1 MSGLARTLIAQKAQQ
16 IQKPAA
22 SGLLQRQ
29 CACGNHTV
37 AGGECAACA
46 QNRQGALQR
55 SPSSLAINRPG
66 DRYEQEADRVAEAV
80 ISGGVLPG
88 RTLSSAPALR
98 RDGPPSAPSPR
109 DPSAEERR
117 KYPGSSLPDL
127 GFNEAKNDQHV
138 QQPSE
143 KLETN
148 EDRFGA
154 AGEKWAETFLE
165 TTLGKQLTDQA
176 EKFGEGFVSTLP
188 SLAVTL
194 GIAASTVATMAL
206 RNEEF
211 PLKGLVIKLPKIAP
225 GLKVKLTYKG
235 PLSAPTEAG
244 ITFVYEPEAAKKP
257 QASDTD
263 RTRAE
268 TERMAADQAKF
279 QKGTKTPAARAAEQ
293 RQLDAI
299 IRGRQAQ
306 SGNILGIPG
315 LTPRRDYRML
325 QRDAAGSSDLSVAPP
340 IVHDVLSSPGQPLD
354 PATRSFMEPRFS
366 HDFSGV
372 RVHTDG
378 RAAASAREVS
388 ANAYTVGPNIV
399 FGAGQFAPGT
409 HEGRRLIAHELTHVV
424 QQIGAERVRG
434 GQSNGNGGLSPIN
447 VLGSRG
453 SEAVIQRDE
462 VTESE
467 EERRRKATFG
477 DLPLISPEV
486 AASWGMPSPPPSAV
500 RKEISTSHTSPPGL
514 GPKPGPRTPE
524 DVIAA
529 SNVHPHG
536 GHIKPTKKPVPLVPG
551 WHKVV
556 DENGVILGY
565 LHLLVGV
572 TRVLD
577 ADGKYVGG
585 DELGLERP
593 FIDPIDI
600 FAGGIGGVVRG
611 SLRGALSAL
620 ARRAAPRIRVAGFL
634 ASQGLRSTVP
644 VLAGDFAPSAFVM
657 AETLAAESVPSA
669 VRGVSGTAVR
679 GAVSQGARAESA
691 SVIEATST
699 KGATAAA
706 SPGAVTAVPAS
717 SPGAQAVAGAAG
729 ATVASNVTAQ
739 QMDPRHA
746 RGYGGEQTMGFQ
758 HYSQKDGWEFIQGPS
773 GSQGHFVTGSSFD
786 GMAYNKKL
794 DLLDLIDN
802 KSLNRAGN
810 VSSATAIDPAK
821 NLAQNLDA
829 EIARLT
835 GMSDVPN
842 RIRILELLRAKRAAL
857 ATGAPGPSQVRLVV
871 THEGGQTTGV
881 SAPLQSR
888 GVQSR

>member
-1 MSGLARTLIAQKAQQ
+1 M
-16 IQKPAA
+16 
-22 SGLLQRQ
+22 
-29 CACGNHTV
+29 
-37 AGGECAACA
+37 
-46 QNRQGALQR
+46 
-55 SPSSLAINRPG
+55 
-66 DRYEQEADRVAEAV
+66 
-80 ISGGVLPG
+80 
-88 RTLSSAPALR
+88 
-98 RDGPPSAPSPR
+98 
-109 DPSAEERR
+109 
-117 KYPGSSLPDL
+117 
-127 GFNEAKNDQHV
+127 
-138 QQPSE
+138 
-143 KLETN
+143 
-148 EDRFGA
+148 
-154 AGEKWAETFLE
+154 
-165 TTLGKQLTDQA
+165 
-176 EKFGEGFVSTLP
+176 
-188 SLAVTL
+188 
-194 GIAASTVATMAL
+194 
-206 RNEEF
+206 
-211 PLKGLVIKLPKIAP
+211 
-225 GLKVKLTYKG
+225 
-235 PLSAPTEAG
+235 
-244 ITFVYEPEAAKKP
+244 
-257 QASDTD
+257 
-263 RTRAE
+263 
-268 TERMAADQAKF
+268 
-279 QKGTKTPAARAAEQ
+279 
-293 RQLDAI
+293 
-299 IRGRQAQ
+299 
-306 SGNILGIPG
+306 
-315 LTPRRDYRML
+315 
-325 QRDAAGSSDLSVAPP
+325 APP

-679 GAVSQGARAESA
+679 GAVSQGRICIGDRGYEYQRSDC
-691 SVIEATST
+691 SGVP
-699 KGATAAA
+699 GCGHG
-706 SPGAVTAVPAS
+706 SPGLQPWCASGGRGGGCNRRIERDGTTDGSTTCPRLRGRTNDGIPALFTEGRLGIHPGTQRVTRAL
-717 SPGAQAVAGAAG
+717 
-729 ATVASNVTAQ
+729 
-739 QMDPRHA
+739 RH
-746 RGYGGEQTMGFQ
+746 
-758 HYSQKDGWEFIQGPS
+758 WL
-773 GSQGHFVTGSSFD
+773 
-786 GMAYNKKL
+786 KL
-794 DLLDLIDN
+794 
-802 KSLNRAGN
+802 
-810 VSSATAIDPAK
+810 
-821 NLAQNLDA
+821 
-829 EIARLT
+829 
-835 GMSDVPN
+835 
-842 RIRILELLRAKRAAL
+842 
-857 ATGAPGPSQVRLVV
+857 
-871 THEGGQTTGV
+871 
-881 SAPLQSR
+881 
-888 GVQSR
+888 